1 MCWDDLIAKNP
12 APKIAALVQVSQPTV
27 VDWLNFLREVWQ
39 EAFNDATQMGGV
51 GKIVQIDESLFRDK
65 RKYNRGRLLLG
76 SLNNNNNNN
85 VNVQNSSSSS
95 DSEYDDYNNT
105 AQRTNNRNYGRRVE
119 EPWIFGIVEPTEEG
133 QEVRFFHVARRDAA
147 TLIPIIWKHVYLGT
161 TIWPDQ
167 WKVYS
172 RLQTGYGYDHETVNH
187 SRNFVDLRT
196 GYQTQLIECL
206 WSHAKN
212 QNLTSNAWN
221 PITKFAVNR
230 ILVSHYS
237 SEYLSIDS

>member
-12 APKIAALVQVSQPTV
+12 ASKIAALVQVSQPTV

-51 GKIVQIDESLFRDK
+51 GKIVQIGESLFRDK

-76 SLNNNNNNN
+76 SLNKNNNNN

-133 QEVRFFHVARRDAA
+133 QE
-147 TLIPIIWKHVYLGT
+147 KHVYLGT

-196 GYQTQLIECL
+196 GYQTQLIE
-206 WSHAKN
+206 
-212 QNLTSNAWN
+212 
-221 PITKFAVNR
+221 
-230 ILVSHYS
+230 
-237 SEYLSIDS
+237 